1 MATSCL
7 IPSTAGATHLL
18 IVVQERHSPYILI
31 EKIEKIE
38 KIDEI
43 ERIEFY
49 GDIIT
54 RDNANKIGDCDLLFY
69 GYVPSSRFAAR
80 SEITPYHGDCL

>member
-18 IVVQERHSPYILI
+18 MVEQERHSPYILI

-43 ERIEFY
+43 ERITKEAMEKEN
-49 GDIIT
+49 IIKNCRT
-54 RDNANKIGDCDLLFY
+54 HIVGLAIGLPRIKGNRIL
-69 GYVPSSRFAAR
+69 SRG
-80 SEITPYHGDCL
+80 EKWWVVH